1 MWSTDQTGPEAA
13 GALSGVRVL
22 DLSRVLAGPYAT
34 MMLGDM
40 GADVLKVES
49 PTGDDTRAWGPP
61 YFQGQSTYFLSVNR
75 NKRTLV
81 ADLREPADR
90 ERVQELA
97 ATADIV
103 VENFRPGV
111 AERLGVGYDDLRPAN
126 PGLVY
131 CSITAFGDAPQARAL
146 PGYDLLVQAV
156 GGLMSVTG
164 DPDGEP
170 TKAGVAVVDVLA
182 GLHAVSGMLAGLRHR
197 DRTGVGQRLD
207 VSLLGTLLAS
217 LVNQSSA
224 FLCTGTVP
232 QRTGN
237 AHPSLAPYATFRAK
251 DGELVL
257 AVGNDRQFAALCA
270 VLGEP
275 ALAGDPRFAH
285 NPDRVAIATSSRHGW
300 RSCCPATRSRT
311 WSPNCSP
318 SGCRPAR
325 STTCTRRSTT
335 PGGWGWTHRCR
346 CRRPSTPRTRRRCR
360 SRRARCGCRRRRCAT
375 GWHRRGCRPR
385 RRSPAVVSPSAG
397 DAAPWGRHPGAARP
411 PCRWPARGPAHRG
424 PRRCC

>member
-1 MWSTDQTGPEAA
+1 MWSTEQTGPDAA

-81 ADLREPADR
+81 ADLREQADR
-90 ERVQELA
+90 ERVQQLA
-97 ATADIV
+97 ASADIV

-182 GLHAVSGMLAGLRHR
+182 GLHAVSGTLAALRHR
-197 DRTGVGQRLD
+197 DRTGAGQRLD

-224 FLCTGTVP
+224 YLCTGTVP

-237 AHPSLAPYATFRAK
+237 EHPSLAPYATFGAK

-257 AVGNDRQFAALCA
+257 AVGNDRQFAALCG
-270 VLGEP
+270 VLGDP
-275 ALAGDPRFAH
+275 ALAHDPRFAH
-285 NPDRVAIATSSRHGW
+285 NPDRVAHRDQLGARLAELLSAHAVEDVVAQLLAAGV
-300 RSCCPATRSRT
+300 PAG
-311 WSPNCSP
+311 PVNDLHAAFDH
-318 SGCRPAR
+318 AR
-325 STTCTRRSTT
+325 RL
-335 PGGWGWTHRCR
+335 GLD
-346 CRRPSTPRTRRRCR
+346 
-360 SRRARCGCRRRRCAT
+360 
-375 GWHRRGCRPR
+375 
-385 RRSPAVVSPSAG
+385 PAVQMPAPADSA
-397 DAAPWGRHPGAARP
+397 DAAPVPVTASPLRMSETPVRYRLAP
-411 PCRWPARGPAHRG
+411 PRLPTSST
-424 PRRCC
+424 

>member
-1 MWSTDQTGPEAA
+1 MWSTDQTGPEPA

-49 PTGDDTRAWGPP
+49 PAGDDTRAWGPP

-97 ATADIV
+97 ASADIV

-111 AERLGVGYDDLRPAN
+111 AERLGVGYDDLRQAN

-182 GLHAVSGMLAGLRHR
+182 GLHAVSGMLAALRHR

-224 FLCTGTVP
+224 YLCTGTVP

-270 VLGEP
+270 VLGDP
-275 ALAGDPRFAH
+275 ALADDPRFVH
-285 NPDRVAIATSSRHGW
+285 NPDRVAHRDQLGARLEDLLSGHAVEAVVAQLLAAGVPAGPVNDLHAAFDYARRLGLDPAVQMPAPAGSADPVPVSVPVTASPLRLSETPVSYRLTPPRLPTSS
-300 RSCCPATRSRT
+300 P
-311 WSPNCSP
+311 
-318 SGCRPAR
+318 
-325 STTCTRRSTT
+325 
-335 PGGWGWTHRCR
+335 
-346 CRRPSTPRTRRRCR
+346 
-360 SRRARCGCRRRRCAT
+360 
-375 GWHRRGCRPR
+375 
-385 RRSPAVVSPSAG
+385 
-397 DAAPWGRHPGAARP
+397 
-411 PCRWPARGPAHRG
+411 
-424 PRRCC
+424 

>member
-1 MWSTDQTGPEAA
+1 MWSTDQTGPEP

-49 PTGDDTRAWGPP
+49 PAGDDTRAWGPP

-90 ERVQELA
+90 DRVRELA
-97 ATADIV
+97 ASADIV

-111 AERLGVGYDDLRPAN
+111 AERLGVGYDDLRQAN

-182 GLHAVSGMLAGLRHR
+182 GLHAVSGMLAALRHR
-197 DRTGVGQRLD
+197 DRTGAGQRLD

-224 FLCTGTVP
+224 YLCTGTVP

-270 VLGEP
+270 VLGDP
-275 ALAGDPRFAH
+275 ALADDPRFVH
-285 NPDRVAIATSSRHGW
+285 NPDRVAHRDQLGARLEDLLSGHAVEAVVAQLLAAGVPAGPVNDLHAAFDYARRLGLDPAVQMPAPAGSADPVPVPVTASPLRLSETPVSYRLTPPRLPTSS
-300 RSCCPATRSRT
+300 T
-311 WSPNCSP
+311 
-318 SGCRPAR
+318 
-325 STTCTRRSTT
+325 
-335 PGGWGWTHRCR
+335 
-346 CRRPSTPRTRRRCR
+346 
-360 SRRARCGCRRRRCAT
+360 
-375 GWHRRGCRPR
+375 
-385 RRSPAVVSPSAG
+385 
-397 DAAPWGRHPGAARP
+397 
-411 PCRWPARGPAHRG
+411 
-424 PRRCC
+424 

>member
-1 MWSTDQTGPEAA
+1 MWSTDQTGPEP

-49 PTGDDTRAWGPP
+49 PAGDDTRAWGPP

-90 ERVQELA
+90 ERVRELA
-97 ATADIV
+97 ASADIV

-111 AERLGVGYDDLRPAN
+111 AERLGVGYDDLRQAN

-182 GLHAVSGMLAGLRHR
+182 GLHAVSGMLAALRHR
-197 DRTGVGQRLD
+197 DRTGAGQRLD

-224 FLCTGTVP
+224 YLCTGTVP

-270 VLGEP
+270 VLGDP
-275 ALAGDPRFAH
+275 ALADDPRFVH
-285 NPDRVAIATSSRHGW
+285 NPDRVAHRDQLGARLEDLLSGHAVEAVVAQLLAAGVPAGPVNDLHAAFDYARRLGLDPAVQMPAPAGSADPVPVPVPVTASPLRLSETPVSYRLTPPRLPTSS
-300 RSCCPATRSRT
+300 T
-311 WSPNCSP
+311 
-318 SGCRPAR
+318 
-325 STTCTRRSTT
+325 
-335 PGGWGWTHRCR
+335 
-346 CRRPSTPRTRRRCR
+346 
-360 SRRARCGCRRRRCAT
+360 
-375 GWHRRGCRPR
+375 
-385 RRSPAVVSPSAG
+385 
-397 DAAPWGRHPGAARP
+397 
-411 PCRWPARGPAHRG
+411 
-424 PRRCC
+424 

>member
-1 MWSTDQTGPEAA
+1 MAWRSSASTNACAVGGLLVTPETLTVAAGRHGHPDQRTREADQMWSTDPTRPDAV

-81 ADLREPADR
+81 ADLRDTADR

-103 VENFRPGV
+103 IENFRPGV

-164 DPDGEP
+164 DPGGEP

-182 GLHAVSGMLAGLRHR
+182 GLHAVSGMLAALRHR

-207 VSLLGTLLAS
+207 VSLLGTLLSS

-224 FLCTGTVP
+224 YLCTGVAP

-270 VLGEP
+270 VLGDP
-275 ALAGDPRFAH
+275 ALADDPRFVH
-285 NPDRVAIATSSRHGW
+285 NPDRVAHRDELGARLEELLSGHMIEDVVARLLAAGV
-300 RSCCPATRSRT
+300 PAGPVNDLHAAFDYAQRLGLEPAMPMPAGSEDAAAVPVTA
-311 WSPNCSP
+311 SPLRLSETPVRYRLTPPRLP
-318 SGCRPAR
+318 S
-325 STTCTRRSTT
+325 
-335 PGGWGWTHRCR
+335 
-346 CRRPSTPRTRRRCR
+346 
-360 SRRARCGCRRRRCAT
+360 
-375 GWHRRGCRPR
+375 
-385 RRSPAVVSPSAG
+385 SPA
-397 DAAPWGRHPGAARP
+397 
-411 PCRWPARGPAHRG
+411 
-424 PRRCC
+424 

>member
-1 MWSTDQTGPEAA
+1 MWSTEQTGPEQT

-49 PTGDDTRAWGPP
+49 PAGDDTRAWGPP

-90 ERVQELA
+90 ERVRELA
-97 ATADIV
+97 ASADIV

-111 AERLGVGYDDLRPAN
+111 AERLGVGYDDLRQAN

-146 PGYDLLVQAV
+146 PGYDLLVLAV

-182 GLHAVSGMLAGLRHR
+182 GLHAVSGMLAALRHR
-197 DRTGVGQRLD
+197 DRTGAGQRLD

-224 FLCTGTVP
+224 YLCTGTVP

-270 VLGEP
+270 VLGDP
-275 ALAGDPRFAH
+275 ALADDPRFVH
-285 NPDRVAIATSSRHGW
+285 NPDRVAHRDQLGARLEDLLSGHAVEAVVAQLLAAGV
-300 RSCCPATRSRT
+300 PAGPVNDLHAAFDYARRLGLDPAVQMPAPAGSADPLPVPVPVTA
-311 WSPNCSP
+311 SPLRLSETP
-318 SGCRPAR
+318 VSYRLTPPR
-325 STTCTRRSTT
+325 LPTT
-335 PGGWGWTHRCR
+335 PE
-346 CRRPSTPRTRRRCR
+346 
-360 SRRARCGCRRRRCAT
+360 
-375 GWHRRGCRPR
+375 
-385 RRSPAVVSPSAG
+385 
-397 DAAPWGRHPGAARP
+397 
-411 PCRWPARGPAHRG
+411 
-424 PRRCC
+424 